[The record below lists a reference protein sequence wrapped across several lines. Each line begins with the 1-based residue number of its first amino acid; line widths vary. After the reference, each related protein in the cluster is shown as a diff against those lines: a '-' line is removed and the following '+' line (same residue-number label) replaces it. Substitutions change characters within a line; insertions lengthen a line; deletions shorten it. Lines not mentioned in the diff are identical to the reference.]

1 MMQILPVGEIVK
13 IMGRGAI
20 TLPAQYRRKLGLKT
34 GEVVNVLPVGDDGLL
49 VLPVSV
55 VPKKRDADW
64 TRDSVDEFM
73 KKVRYNL
80 VERLRTDIA
89 RRAW

>member
-1 MMQILPVGEIVK
+1 MQTIPVGEIVK

-20 TLPAQYRRKLGLKT
+20 TIPAIYRTKLGLKK

-55 VPKKRDADW
+55 VPKKRGADW
-64 TRDSVDEFM
+64 TKDSVDEFM

-80 VERLRTDIA
+80 TERLRTDIA

>member
-1 MMQILPVGEIVK
+1 MYTIPVGEIVK

-20 TLPAQYRRKLGLKT
+20 TLPATYRKKLGLKT
-34 GEVVNVLPVGDDGLL
+34 GEIVNVLPVGDDGLL
-49 VLPVSV
+49 VLPVAV
-55 VPKKRDADW
+55 VPKRRGADW
-64 TRDSVDEFM
+64 TKDSVDEFM

-80 VERLRTDIA
+80 TERLRTDIA